1 MQQKSKKGL
10 KYDVNLK
17 DVTMP
22 HNLEAEQALLGCL
35 MLDTDIQI
43 DVLSEIKTSDF
54 YVSSHRY
61 IFEAMVDLA
70 NLNQPID
77 FVTLSDKLE
86 NDGNLEAAGGIE
98 YLTTLTQIMPSS
110 ANYLHYL
117 DIVTRDGANRRLIKS
132 ASEIIVKAQYSQD
145 KQEAI
150 SFAEKQ
156 VFDVSSS
163 IETSDMTKISQVI
176 PTVVNKFDTISR
188 NKNAYKGISTG
199 FSHLD
204 FLLNGLHPTDFIL
217 IAARPAMGKTSFAM
231 NIVENVALKSNKS
244 CAVFSLEMGKEQ
256 LAQRMLCSVAQ
267 ISMEDA
273 IKGNLSKEDWGEL
286 AQARVGLS
294 KAKIFVNDS
303 TAITPTEM
311 LSKCRR
317 IKKRYGLD
325 LVMVD
330 YIQLMSMGGR
340 SAENRQQEVSAISRS
355 LKILAKELEVPV
367 LALSQLSRGVES
379 RTDHRPQLSDIRES
393 GAIEQDADIVMFIH
407 RPDYYIN
414 QMSDKEKANVQ
425 PNIAEIIVAKH
436 RNGPLGT
443 PKLYFRNECTKFL
456 DTKKDEN
463 GMYHPIVEKYRYK
476 PDEKATAGLEDI
488 KNASIQEQP
497 KEVVEPEEVPL
508 DVNEEVPNYYSD
520 ETTYP
525 NEEVSSN
532 DYNDYEEVQD
542 TEDYP
547 PLTDDDVPP
556 EDEYEYDDEKPTNVF
571 DEELFGE

>member
-1 MQQKSKKGL
+1 MQKSKKT
-10 KYDVNLK
+10 KYEVNLK

-43 DVLSEIKTSDF
+43 DVLSGLKESDF

-61 IFEAMVDLA
+61 IFDAMLDLS
-70 NLNQPID
+70 NQNQAID
-77 FVTLSDKLE
+77 FVTLCDKLE
-86 NDGNLEAAGGIE
+86 NDGNLESAGGIE

-110 ANYLHYL
+110 ANYRHYL

-145 KQEAI
+145 KQEAV

-176 PTVVNKFDTISR
+176 PTVVNKFDKISR
-188 NKNAYKGISTG
+188 DKNAFKGVSSG

-204 FLLNGLHPTDFIL
+204 YMLNGLHPTDFIL

-231 NIVENVALKSNKS
+231 NIVENVALQSNKV

-267 ISMEDA
+267 VSMERA
-273 IKGNLSKEDWGEL
+273 LKGNLSKEDWNNL
-286 AQARVGLS
+286 AQARAGLS
-294 KAKIFVNDS
+294 RAKIFVNDS

-317 IKKRYGLD
+317 IKKKYGLD
-325 LVMVD
+325 LVMID
-330 YIQLMSMGGR
+330 YIQLMSSGG
-340 SAENRQQEVSAISRS
+340 SKTADNRQQEVSEISRS
-355 LKILAKELEVPV
+355 LKILAKEMNVPV

-407 RPDYYIN
+407 RPDKN
-414 QMSDKEKANVQ
+414 NLTEKEKATVQ
-425 PNIAEIIVAKH
+425 PNLAEIIVAKH
-436 RNGPLGT
+436 RNGPVGSSF
-443 PKLYFRNECTKFL
+443 LYFIGECTKFV

-463 GMYHPIVEKYRYK
+463 GNFVPVIEKYRYN
-476 PDEKATAGLEDI
+476 PNENATKGLEDI
-488 KNASIQEQP
+488 KQANQSEDVSIDDQSTESDFDRASSENFSAP
-497 KEVVEPEEVPL
+497 SEP
-508 DVNEEVPNYYSD
+508 
-520 ETTYP
+520 
-525 NEEVSSN
+525 
-532 DYNDYEEVQD
+532 
-542 TEDYP
+542 TEDNGYVY
-547 PLTDDDVPP
+547 TDADAPA
-556 EDEYEYDDEKPTNVF
+556 EDEDDTPYEYDDEKTTVD
-571 DEELFGE
+571 DEIFGSM